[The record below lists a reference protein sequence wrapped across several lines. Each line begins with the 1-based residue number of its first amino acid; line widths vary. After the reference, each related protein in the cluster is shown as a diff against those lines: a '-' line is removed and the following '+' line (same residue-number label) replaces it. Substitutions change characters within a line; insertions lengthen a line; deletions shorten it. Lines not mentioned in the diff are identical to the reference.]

1 MATSSKNDF
10 VFEVRRCQPEL
21 VAPAKPTPYEFKKLS
36 DIDDQEGFRFQIPG
50 IFFYPHNPGMDGRDP
65 VDVIRKAL
73 AETLVFYYPF
83 AGRLREGPGRKLF
96 VECTGEGVLFIE
108 ADADAT
114 LEQFGDAI
122 YPPFACLEDV
132 LYNVPDSDGII
143 DCPLW
148 LFQVTRLKC
157 GGFILAFRLNHT
169 MTDAFGMFQFM
180 NAIAEIA
187 RGAVAPSILPVWQR
201 ALLNARDPPTITHN
215 HHEYDQVVDTKGN
228 VVPLKDMAH
237 RSVIFRP
244 SDISAIRKTLPTHL
258 RCCTSFDLI
267 TACLWR
273 TRTIALQPDSNE
285 EMRLLC
291 VVNLR
296 TKSKSLPLGY
306 YGNAFACPAALATAG
321 ELCMNSLGYA
331 VELVMK
337 AKNEVTEE
345 YMKSVADLMV
355 IKGRPNL
362 TAVRSL
368 AVSDVRKIRMDE
380 VDFGWGNAIFGGPA
394 MGGAATVP
402 GLTSFYIHFKNN
414 KGEEGI
420 VVPFSL
426 PAPAMERFVLE
437 LEDLFKTIS
446 TNEAKNSKRKFVSSA
461 L

>member
-1 MATSSKNDF
+1 
-10 VFEVRRCQPEL
+10 
-21 VAPAKPTPYEFKKLS
+21 
-36 DIDDQEGFRFQIPG
+36 
-50 IFFYPHNPGMDGRDP
+50 
-65 VDVIRKAL
+65 
-73 AETLVFYYPF
+73 
-83 AGRLREGPGRKLF
+83 
-96 VECTGEGVLFIE
+96 
-108 ADADAT
+108 
-114 LEQFGDAI
+114 
-122 YPPFACLEDV
+122 
-132 LYNVPDSDGII
+132 
-143 DCPLW
+143 
-148 LFQVTRLKC
+148 
-157 GGFILAFRLNHT
+157 
-169 MTDAFGMFQFM
+169 M

-187 RGAVAPSILPVWQR
+187 RSAVAPSILPVWQR
-201 ALLNARDPPTITHN
+201 ALLNARDPPRITHN

-244 SDISAIRKTLPTHL
+244 SDISAIRKTLPAHL
-258 RCCTSFDLI
+258 HCCTSFDLI

-321 ELCMNSLGYA
+321 ELRMNSLSYA
-331 VELVMK
+331 VELVRK

-402 GLTSFYIHFKNN
+402 GLTSFYIRFKNN

-420 VVPFSL
+420 VVPLSL

-446 TNEAKNSKRKFVSSA
+446 TNEAKNSQRKFISSA

>member
-1 MATSSKNDF
+1 MAMSSKNDF
-10 VFEVRRCQPEL
+10 VFQVRRCQPEL
-21 VAPAKPTPYEFKKLS
+21 VVPAKPTPYEFKQLS
-36 DIDDQEGFRFQIPG
+36 DIDDQEDFRFQVPIL
-50 IFFYPHNPGMDGRDP
+50 FFYPHNPSREGIDP

-73 AETLVFYYPF
+73 AKTLVFYYPF

-132 LYNVPDSDGII
+132 LYNVPNSDGII
-143 DCPLW
+143 DCPLC
-148 LFQVTRLKC
+148 LFQVTRFKC
-157 GGFILAFRLNHT
+157 GGFILAIRLNHT
-169 MTDAFGMFQFM
+169 MADAFGIFQFL
-180 NAIAEIA
+180 NAITEIA

-201 ALLNARDPPTITHN
+201 DLLNARDPPTITYN
-215 HHEYDQVVDTKGN
+215 HYEYDQVVDTKGI

-258 RCCTSFDLI
+258 HYCSSFDLI

-273 TRTIALQPDSNE
+273 TRTIALQPDPNE

-296 TKSKSLPLGY
+296 AKSKSLPLGY
-306 YGNAFACPAALATAG
+306 YGNAIACPAALTTAS
-321 ELCMNSLGYA
+321 ELCMNSLSYA
-331 VELVMK
+331 VELVRK

-368 AVSDVRKIRMDE
+368 AVSDVRKAMVGE

-394 MGGAATVP
+394 MAGAATVP
-402 GLTSFYIHFKNN
+402 GLTSFCMRFKNN

-420 VVPFSL
+420 VVPLSL